1 MFPDKMQLLSA
12 STCCNPL
19 HSLYPS
25 SDIRSFLF
33 RLGDIM
39 RLVNW
44 RSIVFVALLSMATML
59 LPTAPAAA
67 LPAAK
72 TITIKI
78 TEAQFDRYLRKEVV
92 GPIRKVK
99 TDIADPALILNVFTR
114 FADIPELVQV
124 DFHFGVFVRDGVL
137 VCESGI
143 INFPGYGAVG
153 YEEIK
158 QIAPDLAKNLDNIG
172 GDLLKFILRSV
183 KNKAGSKYTYESV
196 SLAGDVLTIVVVK

>member
-1 MFPDKMQLLSA
+1 MQRLSLQRVLLVIV
-12 STCCNPL
+12 L
-19 HSLYPS
+19 
-25 SDIRSFLF
+25 
-33 RLGDIM
+33 
-39 RLVNW
+39 LVC
-44 RSIVFVALLSMATML
+44 VAATIA
-59 LPTAPAAA
+59 PIAPAVAA
-67 LPAAK
+67 PAAK

-99 TDIADPALILNVFTR
+99 TDIADPALILNVSTR
-114 FADIPELVQV
+114 FVDVPELVQV

-143 INFPGYGAVG
+143 INFPGVGGIG

-158 QIAPDLAKNLDNIG
+158 QIAPALAKNLDDIG

-183 KNKAGSKYTYESV
+183 KAKAGSKYTYESV
-196 SLAGDVLTIVVVK
+196 SLAGDVLTVVVK